1 MKHLTPA
8 QITVVQ
14 ALAMGATLTAAAKL
28 ASVSRPT
35 IYKWKDDPVFNQVL
49 AYAKQEYALT
59 MHDRIQE
66 LTVKAL
72 GKLEEVLDNPKS
84 SPSVILKA
92 SLAILNR
99 KDWSLPTEDFK
110 DIARQIHAAADEME
124 ADPEIMAEID
134 AYDRQLTEIYKN
146 LDYSMNVNLPPA
158 TPLGPRIVRDTRTDP
173 KDKAA

>member
-1 MKHLTPA
+1 MKQLSPT

-28 ASVSRPT
+28 ACVSRPT
-35 IYKWKDDPVFNQVL
+35 VYKWQNDPVFNQAL
-49 AYAKQEYALT
+49 AYAKQEYAIT
-59 MHDRIQE
+59 MHDRILA
-66 LTVKAL
+66 LTAKAL

-110 DIARQIHAAADEME
+110 DLARQIHAAADAME
-124 ADPEIMAEID
+124 ADPEIMAEVD
-134 AYDRQLTEIYKN
+134 AYEKQLTDIYTN
-146 LDYSMNVNLPPA
+146 LDYSLPV
-158 TPLGPRIVRDTRTDP
+158 GPRLVRDTRTDP